1 MRPKRLLWLAT
12 LAAAALSFARV
23 AVLVLESL
31 AVVND
36 ERLQD
41 QELIALCR
49 QGAARGSAKMRSAC
63 LQAQADAAS
72 PIILKTITRSLS
84 VAWTEFATSV
94 STPFGLATVLL
105 FCVSSLFLPVLPM
118 LKALLA
124 ALEGR
129 RQRRR
134 PKLLRNDD
142 DDEYDDDGGGGGG
155 GAHVI
160 MLPGSLR
167 RRVHSEIEEI

>member
-1 MRPKRLLWLAT
+1 MRRPRRILSFLGI
-12 LAAAALSFARV
+12 AAAGLSLTRV

-84 VAWTEFATSV
+84 VAWSEFAASV
-94 STPFGLATVLL
+94 STPWGLGTVLL
-105 FCVSSLFLPVLPM
+105 FCTSSIFLPILPL
-118 LKALLA
+118 LKAILA
-124 ALEGR
+124 AFETR
-129 RQRRR
+129 RRR
-134 PKLLRNDD
+134 PKLLRNDED
-142 DDEYDDDGGGGGG
+142 DDDDDTG
-155 GAHVI
+155 HII
-160 MLPGSLR
+160 MLPGTLR
-167 RRVHSEIEEI
+167 RRVHSEIEEL

>member
-1 MRPKRLLWLAT
+1 MRRPKRILSFLGI
-12 LAAAALSFARV
+12 AAAGLSLTRV

-94 STPFGLATVLL
+94 STPWGLGMVLL
-105 FCVSSLFLPVLPM
+105 FCLSSLFLPVLPM
-118 LKALLA
+118 LKAVLA
-124 ALEGR
+124 AFETR
-129 RQRRR
+129 RRR

-142 DDEYDDDGGGGGG
+142 DDDDDDNP
-155 GAHVI
+155 AHII
-160 MLPGSLR
+160 MLPGSMR
-167 RRVHSEIEEI
+167 RRVHSEIEEL

>member
-1 MRPKRLLWLAT
+1 MRRPKRILSFLGM
-12 LAAAALSFARV
+12 AAAALSLTRV

-94 STPFGLATVLL
+94 STPWGLGMVLL
-105 FCVSSLFLPVLPM
+105 FCTSSIFLPILPL
-118 LKALLA
+118 LKAILA
-124 ALEGR
+124 AFETR
-129 RQRRR
+129 RRR
-134 PKLLRNDD
+134 PKLLRNDED
-142 DDEYDDDGGGGGG
+142 DDDDDGP
-155 GAHVI
+155 AHVI

-167 RRVHSEIEEI
+167 RRVHSEIEEL

>member
-1 MRPKRLLWLAT
+1 MKRPKRILWAVSV
-12 LAAAALSFARV
+12 AAAVLSFARIS
-23 AVLVLESL
+23 VLILESL

-36 ERLQD
+36 ERQQD

-84 VAWTEFATSV
+84 VAWNEFAASV
-94 STPFGLATVLL
+94 STPWGLGMVLL
-105 FCVSSLFLPVLPM
+105 FCMSSLFLPVLPM
-118 LKALLA
+118 LKAILA
-124 ALEGR
+124 AFETR
-129 RQRRR
+129 RRR

-142 DDEYDDDGGGGGG
+142 DDEDDDL

-160 MLPGSLR
+160 MLPGAVR
-167 RRVHSEIEEI
+167 RRITSDMEEI

>member
-1 MRPKRLLWLAT
+1 MRRPKRVLSLVGM
-12 LAAAALSFARV
+12 AAAALSFTRI

-36 ERLQD
+36 ERQQD

-84 VAWTEFATSV
+84 VAWTEFASSV
-94 STPFGLATVLL
+94 STPWGLATVLL

-118 LKALLA
+118 LKAVLA
-124 ALEGR
+124 AFETR
-129 RQRRR
+129 RRR

-142 DDEYDDDGGGGGG
+142 DDDDDDDNNP
-155 GAHVI
+155 AHII
-160 MLPGSLR
+160 MLPGTLR
-167 RRVHSEIEEI
+167 RRVHSEIEEL